1 MATKAEL
8 INEIEILKETLKM
21 RENEISVLK
30 KRCNEELP
38 KMFED
43 RLKEIEEDRYRNWK
57 GQNEAFLSRFM
68 NEYIKENLAIVSKTN
83 YNYGSDPSSTEIELY
98 LGKELIS
105 SDYIN

>member
-21 RENEISVLK
+21 RENEIASLK

-43 RLKEIEEDRYRNWK
+43 RLKKIKEDQYRDWK
-57 GQNEAFLSRFM
+57 GHNEAFLSRFIK
-68 NEYIKENLAIVSKTN
+68 EYITKNLAINVKTHC
-83 YNYGSDPSSTEIELY
+83 NYGSDPCSNEIELY